1 MKKLSNQPNNRIS
14 DISINRIQNSLRR
27 LQTTI
32 SNNNIKQN
40 RPKFGSRRTTET
52 RTENPLI
59 NVSQAPQ
66 TPIGYSMFK
75 NSNSILNTE
84 QRNKINR
91 QDDDMNFELS
101 NYSNIGSI
109 MNNERK
115 TNMKW
120 KCLTCGNIN
129 LSSNSFCINCDQP
142 VKESVNVNANTDIYN
157 VNNKY
162 KKNSNRL
169 NSVPG
174 TDVRENNSPIE
185 NVNLK
190 KLNDLY
196 SYGDYLEIELKKSN
210 DSNIKYLENYRNIN
224 KEYNAILKQN
234 KELKKK
240 INELRE
246 KDKQLNILNNQLKSA
261 YEFMEKKNQ
270 DENAKFSRD
279 NFEFNDKYE
288 KLKENN
294 QNLKN
299 KQNDLDNIIENMKN
313 KITELNED
321 SDDKK
326 NQELMQ
332 KILEQINQEK
342 KEINSQNEKYLSLIK
357 NNDLLSNELET
368 LKKQLD
374 EKQEPT
380 EDEQKLLNELNQIKE
395 KILLKDKEIS
405 DNKENFMKLIA
416 ELSTNELNE
425 EDENNYLLLKEKNK
439 KLATDLDKLDEI
451 KKRLI
456 ENKEKIVDVY
466 EVEVNKL
473 KIIYEKM
480 KEKTNENDIQK
491 LIEENDR
498 LKKENFEY
506 IKSLDELNE
515 LNESYQNL
523 IKENEK
529 LKNNGNENR
538 LEMLDDKINSDDI
551 NDNEESN

>member
-52 RTENPLI
+52 RNENPLI

-224 KEYNAILKQN
+224 KEYNVILKQN

>member
-1 MKKLSNQPNNRIS
+1 
-14 DISINRIQNSLRR
+14 
-27 LQTTI
+27 
-32 SNNNIKQN
+32 
-40 RPKFGSRRTTET
+40 
-52 RTENPLI
+52 
-59 NVSQAPQ
+59 
-66 TPIGYSMFK
+66 
-75 NSNSILNTE
+75 
-84 QRNKINR
+84 
-91 QDDDMNFELS
+91 
-101 NYSNIGSI
+101 
-109 MNNERK
+109 
-115 TNMKW
+115 
-120 KCLTCGNIN
+120 
-129 LSSNSFCINCDQP
+129 
-142 VKESVNVNANTDIYN
+142 
-157 VNNKY
+157 
-162 KKNSNRL
+162 
-169 NSVPG
+169 
-174 TDVRENNSPIE
+174 
-185 NVNLK
+185 
-190 KLNDLY
+190 
-196 SYGDYLEIELKKSN
+196 
-210 DSNIKYLENYRNIN
+210 
-224 KEYNAILKQN
+224 
-234 KELKKK
+234 
-240 INELRE
+240 
-246 KDKQLNILNNQLKSA
+246 
-261 YEFMEKKNQ
+261 MEKKNQ